1 MRFGKFVGFYIYIF
15 FSQLNNN
22 TLLVKF
28 FKLQINNINLSL
40 SNKFGKNKFDNKHF
54 YY

>member
-15 FSQLNNN
+15 FSHN